1 MKNNNLGTFFFI
13 IVLIAILFFIYK
25 KFYDKTSPFKSN
37 IYNKDYKVRDNGSP
51 EVREIKANLLGNVY
65 NRLETLVNTLK
76 SGENISPEYQTAVN
90 RLISNWDKGVTIKE
104 TGIMENDAAFV
115 INKQYMSICLVN
127 FCDTKKCGNINSEA
141 NLNLLAYVGIH
152 ELAHIMSLETEHG
165 AEFRNNFKFLLD
177 YSKDINY
184 YDLIL
189 KRNIK
194 LYIDLKSLQ
203 TPDNFCGVSVVNS
216 MS

>member
-1 MKNNNLGTFFFI
+1 
-13 IVLIAILFFIYK
+13 
-25 KFYDKTSPFKSN
+25 
-37 IYNKDYKVRDNGSP
+37 
-51 EVREIKANLLGNVY
+51 
-65 NRLETLVNTLK
+65 
-76 SGENISPEYQTAVN
+76 
-90 RLISNWDKGVTIKE
+90 
-104 TGIMENDAAFV
+104 MENDAAFV

-189 KRNIK
+189 QRNIK
-194 LYIDLKSLQ
+194 LYIDLKSLR